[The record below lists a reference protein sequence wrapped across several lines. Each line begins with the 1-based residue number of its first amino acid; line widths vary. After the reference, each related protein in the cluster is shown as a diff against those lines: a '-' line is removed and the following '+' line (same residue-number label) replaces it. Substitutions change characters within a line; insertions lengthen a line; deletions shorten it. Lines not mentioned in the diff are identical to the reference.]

1 MFSIERPSVA
11 KRHLKPGLRPLGAL
25 FAAVALLLGLAGP
38 AAAESQT
45 IPGTGVV
52 PGTVGDLEKLFVSNG
67 STSVVAKAYGSDI
80 ECGVSRWV
88 SIVMRDGDGTRYT
101 AMGGCYPG
109 DPASGGGWHKSLSR
123 GNTLVNCS
131 GFTLR
136 YNSTGGYWRFEVP
149 RSCLG
154 RLANRIKVVT
164 AELNSGSPNPGLAG
178 PTRWLSRG

>member
-1 MFSIERPSVA
+1 MFSIESPIPAANRRV
-11 KRHLKPGLRPLGAL
+11 KPGLRAVGAL
-25 FAAVALLLGLAGP
+25 LGAVALLLGLAGP
-38 AAAESQT
+38 TAAESQT

-67 STSVVAKAYGSDI
+67 STSVVARAYGPDI

-88 SIVMRDGDGTRYT
+88 SIVMRDGDGTKYT
-101 AMGGCYPG
+101 AKGGCYQ
-109 DPASGGGWHKSLSR
+109 GGVWIKSLAR
-123 GNTLVNCS
+123 GSSLVNCG

-136 YNSTGGYWRFEVP
+136 YNSTGSFWRFEVP

-164 AELNSGSPNPGLAG
+164 AELNSGSPNPGMAG
-178 PTRWLSRG
+178 PTSWLSRG